1 MAVPLREYREKV
13 GISKRTTGVEL
24 NPRALTAPND
34 AMERAI
40 QSVGSTAERFIDTKR
55 KAKNASDTNKE
66 RVDNR
71 AFRTELAQAKAEYL
85 QQPGADYTKLIDEV
99 YTPAI
104 NQYRQSISQKGYLPE
119 VQQAAEESFDID
131 AQEILGTEILALDQ
145 MEYESYQNT
154 VKQGLVD
161 TYIETG
167 NSTLF
172 KEQSKDLLS
181 FMTQE
186 DADRYVE
193 GIRVS
198 YIEAYGQAILNMP
211 DEEQQDQALLALRN
225 DLFDSDVE
233 LSPSAKLAADA
244 QLSSLNNKLYEQRY
258 KGIRQAVSDVESA
271 ILTNTFDYEVYKKA
285 RTGLPVY
292 QQELLDQMITEQ
304 AYALTANPESE
315 AVTVIDVVKQ
325 YREGLISPQE
335 AFARMA
341 IDRQVINKKG
351 EVEIVEGAGNIFSTQ
366 SQALFFVL
374 MNETMES
381 QSSAGSSAEK
391 YTRVSGQST
400 ERTSGRK
407 KTTKKESKDSGLTF
421 GNYGGDFIDTLF
433 TVNGAYLDNPI
444 GYMTLAFDKFY
455 EFRKANPNATVD
467 EYLTFKKDVFKMAT
481 VGKIQSITGTSLLG
495 ESLRPE
501 DRQFLLEA
509 RGQ

>member
-13 GISKRTTGVEL
+13 SISKRTTGVEL

-40 QSVGSTAERFIDTKR
+40 QSVGSTAEKFIETKR
-55 KAKNASDTNKE
+55 KAKNASDANKE
-66 RVDNR
+66 RADNR

-304 AYALTANPESE
+304 AYALTSNPESE
-315 AVTVIDVVKQ
+315 AVTVIDVVRQ
-325 YREGLISPQE
+325 YRQGIISPQE
-335 AFARMA
+335 AFAKMA
-341 IDRQVINKKG
+341 IDRQVINKEG

-381 QSSAGSSAEK
+381 QSSAGSAIDK
-391 YTRVSGQST
+391 YGRVTGEVIDRLET
-400 ERTSGRK
+400 A
-407 KTTKKESKDSGLTF
+407 DLTF

-444 GYMTLAFDKFY
+444 GYMTLAFNKFY
-455 EFRKANPNATVD
+455 DFRKRNPDATVD

-481 VGKIQSITGTSLLG
+481 VGKIQSITGTSILG

-509 RGQ
+509 REQ

>member
-1 MAVPLREYREKV
+1 MAVPLREYKERV
-13 GISKRTTGVEL
+13 GISQRTTGVEL
-24 NPRALTAPND
+24 NPRALTAPNE

-40 QSVGSTAERFIDTKR
+40 QSVGSTVDNFIDTKR
-55 KAKNASDTNKE
+55 KAKNASDRNKAKA
-66 RVDNR
+66 DNR
-71 AFRTELAQAKAEYL
+71 AFKTELTQAKIDYL

-104 NQYRQSISQKGYLPE
+104 NEYSKSISQKGYLPE
-119 VQQAAEESFDID
+119 VQQEVEESFNID
-131 AQEILGTEILALDQ
+131 AQEILGAEILALDA

-172 KEQSKDLLS
+172 KEESKDLLS

-211 DEEQQDQALLALRN
+211 DEVQQDEALLALRK

-258 KGIRQAVSDVESA
+258 KQVRQAVSDVESA

-304 AYALTANPESE
+304 AFALTANPDSE
-315 AVTVIDVVKQ
+315 ANAVIDVVKQ
-325 YREGLISPQE
+325 YREGLITPQE
-335 AFARMA
+335 AFEAMA
-341 IDRQVINKKG
+341 IDREIINKKG
-351 EVEIVEGAGNIFSTQ
+351 KVETVKGKGNIFSTQ
-366 SQALFFVL
+366 AQALFFVL

-381 QSSAGSSAEK
+381 QTSAGVSLGQFGRPTGEK
-391 YTRVSGQST
+391 GFFVDKMAPAPFTI
-400 ERTSGRK
+400 
-407 KTTKKESKDSGLTF
+407 
-421 GNYGGDFIDTLF
+421 GNFTGDFIDTLF
-433 TVNGAYLDNPI
+433 TVNGAYLDNPV
-444 GYMTLAFDKFY
+444 GYMTNAFAELKDFLS
-455 EFRKANPNATVD
+455 RNPNPTAD

-495 ESLRPE
+495 EGLKPS

-509 RGQ
+509 REQ

>member
-1 MAVPLREYREKV
+1 MAVPLREYKERV
-13 GISKRTTGVEL
+13 GISQRTTGVEL
-24 NPRALTAPND
+24 NPRALTAPNE

-40 QSVGSTAERFIDTKR
+40 QSVGSTVENFIETKR
-55 KAKNASDTNKE
+55 KAKNASDLNKE
-66 RVDNR
+66 RADNR
-71 AFRTELAQAKAEYL
+71 AFKNQLAQAKVDYL

-104 NQYRQSISQKGYLPE
+104 NQYRQSLSEKGYLPE
-119 VQQAAEESFDID
+119 VQQSVEESFDID
-131 AQEILGTEILALDQ
+131 AQEILGTEILALDT

-211 DEEQQDQALLALRN
+211 DEVQQDEALLALRK

-315 AVTVIDVVKQ
+315 AVTVIDIVKQ
-325 YREGLISPQE
+325 YREGLITPQE
-335 AFARMA
+335 AFKAMA
-341 IDRQVINKKG
+341 IDREIINEKG
-351 EVEIVEGAGNIFSTQ
+351 KVEIVEGAGNIFSTQ

-381 QSSAGSSAEK
+381 QSSAGSAIDK
-391 YTRVSGQST
+391 YGTVTG
-400 ERTSGRK
+400 K
-407 KTTKKESKDSGLTF
+407 KGLFVKKLEPADLTF

-444 GYMTLAFDKFY
+444 GYMTTVFDKFY
-455 EFRKANPNATVD
+455 NFRKANPDATVD
-467 EYLTFKKDVFKMAT
+467 EYLAFKKDVFKIAT
-481 VGKIQSITGTSLLG
+481 VGKIKSITGTSLLG
-495 ESLRPE
+495 ESLRPG

-509 RGQ
+509 REQ